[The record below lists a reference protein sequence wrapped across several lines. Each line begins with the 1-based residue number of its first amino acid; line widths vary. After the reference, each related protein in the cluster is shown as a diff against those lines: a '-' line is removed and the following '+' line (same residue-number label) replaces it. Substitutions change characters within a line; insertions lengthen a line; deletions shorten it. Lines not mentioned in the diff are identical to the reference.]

1 MHTDKRLPVQ
11 QSNKMAAL
19 KVVVVLL
26 LLLATAISTIGAAK
40 EKQFS
45 PEKLYKQT
53 VETWQQKYSRR
64 TPTSWEVWKE
74 FATTITA
81 KYESII
87 GKDGEFAT
95 TTESRPTDPSAVE
108 IVGAMEEGIL
118 TIERI
123 VFQQQE
129 QETSGNIA
137 DDDARDASLAVL
149 YTEYGR
155 LLMYSSET
163 TKILDDKKSSESSRH
178 HRCHELAK
186 DPHTLLIGAP
196 ERLNEYRKKEDTLKG
211 DDDDEK
217 DLLASLFGS
226 LCRDNAENA
235 LRNAISLD
243 ANCNEAKKLLDDI
256 IATSSSGD
264 TRKPKEF
271 VAELFD
277 SFADIFDEKLT
288 KTLDYRVPQIIGS
301 KVAELLLERPNP
313 TALFRNVLDA
323 GCGTGLAGR
332 ELRNAIDNENNTNG
346 NQRIVL
352 VGVDASPKMLEI
364 AGHCTNSKGCGL
376 PTKSSASAIHDDDSR
391 PLYNALIDLDLE
403 EMTLENTLLVAANT
417 TPQQQD
423 QDTSSFDLIVAADVF
438 VYFGSLETILEVF
451 SGLQSTRDGGGTLV
465 FTCERTTPE
474 ESPLGYRLLPT
485 GRFAHTRDHAVNAAS
500 ACGYS
505 LVDYSEIV
513 PRTEKGVAVDGHLF
527 VFEHTHTGGG
537 DGTVTNDKSEL

>member
-1 MHTDKRLPVQ
+1 MG
-11 QSNKMAAL
+11 AL
-19 KVVVVLL
+19 KVGVLTILAVV
-26 LLLATAISTIGAAK
+26 LLLATASTVGAAE
-40 EKQFS
+40 EKLFS

-53 VETWQQKYSRR
+53 IETWQQKYSRR
-64 TPTSWEVWKE
+64 SPTSWEVWKE

-87 GKDGEFAT
+87 GKDGDYDAT
-95 TTESRPTDPSAVE
+95 TATHPNGPSAVD

-118 TIERI
+118 TIERF

-129 QETSGNIA
+129 QESSGNIA

-155 LLMYSSET
+155 LLLYSSET
-163 TKILDDKKSSESSRH
+163 TITSIDNSATHSGSSRH
-178 HRCHELAK
+178 HRCHELSK

-196 ERLNEYRKKEDTLKG
+196 ERLNEYHKKQLN
-211 DDDDEK
+211 DDDVDDQ

-243 ANCNEAKKLLDDI
+243 ASCDEAKKLLDGI
-256 IATSSSGD
+256 ITTSSSGD

-301 KVAELLLERPNP
+301 KVAELLLERPK
-313 TALFRNVLDA
+313 TVLFRNVLDA

-332 ELRNAIDNENNTNG
+332 ELRNAIDNESNTNG
-346 NQRIVL
+346 DERIVL

-376 PTKSSASAIHDDDSR
+376 PTTASASTTTDNHPNNNDSR

-403 EMTLENTLLVAANT
+403 EMTLENTLQVAAT
-417 TPQQQD
+417 TTTQQQD
-423 QDTSSFDLIVAADVF
+423 QDNSSFDLIVAADVF

-451 SGLQSTRDGGGTLV
+451 SGLQNTRDGGSILV

-474 ESPLGYRLLPT
+474 EAPLGYRLLST

-537 DGTVTNDKSEL
+537 DGTATNDESEL